1 MSTTRVH
8 LHYFLCSP
16 QKQQHVFKNT
26 KIQKYTNTRNTK
38 SSLKNTSGDHWCTCP
53 FSPAPFSLCSSQT
66 NILLR
71 APHIQAE
78 KNPLSYGVGKIYVL
92 KGTQNLVWLF
102 PKKYNPILE
111 WILSA
116 QEFSSWASPI
126 FSKRVSYIF
135 LHKFNPKSGAAV
147 MFDYT
152 ITICT
157 LYSWPFN
164 KKQKITN

>member
-1 MSTTRVH
+1 M
-8 LHYFLCSP
+8 FL
-16 QKQQHVFKNT
+16 
-26 KIQKYTNTRNTK
+26 KIPKYTNTRNTK

-66 NILLR
+66 NTLLR
-71 APHIQAE
+71 APRIQSE

-135 LHKFNPKSGAAV
+135 L
-147 MFDYT
+147 FDCIVRLFKRQLRRFLTYT
-152 ITICT
+152 LIGQSSPYFCLSCQALFWWFVTCWEDNGGT
-157 LYSWPFN
+157 F
-164 KKQKITN
+164 